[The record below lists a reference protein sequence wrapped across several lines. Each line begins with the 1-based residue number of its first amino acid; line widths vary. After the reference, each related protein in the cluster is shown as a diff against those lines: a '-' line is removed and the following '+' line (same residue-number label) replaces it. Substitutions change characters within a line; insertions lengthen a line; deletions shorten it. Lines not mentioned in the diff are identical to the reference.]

1 MIKNISLLLLFG
13 YAISLNAQTIYIKN
27 ESDERVKIT
36 ITGSKLMTSSKRS
49 ERLGRGETKTLSI
62 APGKEEH
69 VHIDVM
75 SKITS
80 PDLKDSYTKKKP
92 LDLSFMYARY
102 IGVYKN
108 AKDQEIRYT
117 ITPDMTLQR
126 GISPKKGA

>member
-1 MIKNISLLLLFG
+1 MIKNISLLLLVG
-13 YAISLNAQTIYIKN
+13 YAISLSAQTIYIKN
-27 ESDERVKIT
+27 ESDERVKVT
-36 ITGSKLMTSSKRS
+36 VTGSKLITSSERS
-49 ERLGRGETKTLSI
+49 EQLGRGEKKTMSI

-92 LDLSFMYARY
+92 LDMSFMYARY

-108 AKDQEIRYT
+108 VKDQEIRYA
-117 ITPDMTLQR
+117 ITPDMTLQKV
-126 GISPKKGA
+126 ISPKKGA